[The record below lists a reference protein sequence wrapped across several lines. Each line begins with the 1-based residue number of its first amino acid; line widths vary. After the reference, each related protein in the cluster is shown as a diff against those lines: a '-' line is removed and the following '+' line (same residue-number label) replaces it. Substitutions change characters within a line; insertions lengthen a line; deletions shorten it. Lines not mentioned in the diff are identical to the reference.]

1 MKKLITIIL
10 LALLSFVS
18 YSQTELD
25 KEIFKVVNEYRI
37 SQGLNAWVWHQPLFK
52 IAEKHN
58 HYQTQISDIYHGEPK
73 NVKNHIEI
81 SSVGGRLDAGGLGDW
96 IKCGENLAVVKSDDL
111 TISEIA
117 KKTLWMWRGSP
128 SHKKLLLSP
137 NADYIYGAI
146 SSKITTEW
154 VGSKG
159 THEWTYLTL
168 NVYRK

>member
-1 MKKLITIIL
+1 MKKLITILFLFLTIT
-10 LALLSFVS
+10 S
-18 YSQTELD
+18 YGQTKLD
-25 KEIFKVVNEYRI
+25 IEMFKVVNEYRI
-37 SQGLNAWVWHQPLFK
+37 SNGLNAWVWDQQVFK
-52 IAEKHN
+52 VAEKHN

-81 SSVGGRLDAGGLGDW
+81 NSVGGRLDAGGVGDW

-111 TISEIA
+111 TISAIA
-117 KKTLWMWRGSP
+117 KKTLWMWIGSP

-137 NADYIYGAI
+137 NGDYIYGAI

-154 VGSKG
+154 TGAIG
-159 THEWTYLTL
+159 THTWTYLTL